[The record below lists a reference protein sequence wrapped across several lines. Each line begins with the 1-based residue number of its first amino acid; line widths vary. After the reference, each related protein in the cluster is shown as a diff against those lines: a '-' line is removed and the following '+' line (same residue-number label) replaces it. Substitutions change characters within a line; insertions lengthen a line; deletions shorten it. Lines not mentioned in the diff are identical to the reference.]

1 MISNRK
7 KNAQHAIAII
17 RDVKV
22 ELDRKLS
29 DLFDGLAANA
39 ADALFEEMWDLDEK
53 EALEHH
59 FNVMR
64 ALKLQSVGYR
74 KEFDRMMNETWRTFL
89 RSRDIPAMETPGGFA
104 GKLIDSYQDKVESH
118 HKILLNDIRLRLSCL
133 LKSELHRFPLQPGI
147 LFACFWQ
154 SIEQLDLIYDERVLL
169 IPLFQRYVMDRY
181 GQVLGVV
188 NKTLI
193 EHAVGTWKDCR
204 PL

>member
-1 MISNRK
+1 MISKRK
-7 KNAQHAIAII
+7 KNALHAIAII

-53 EALEHH
+53 ESLEHH

-74 KEFDRMMNETWRTFL
+74 KEFDRLMNETWRTFL
-89 RSRDIPAMETPGGFA
+89 RSRDIPAMEIPGGFA

-118 HKILLNDIRLRLSCL
+118 HKKLLNDIRLRLSCL

-169 IPLFQRYVMDRY
+169 ISLFQRYVMDRY

-193 EHAVGTWKDCR
+193 EHAVRTWKDSHR
-204 PL
+204 L